1 MSPRGKANRRSS
13 IRRQERGPR
22 HSRGGARRLK
32 WLALFALVAVCA
44 SLAALAAFLV
54 LRPGSS
60 ERSGPPRAAIVDQVS
75 LTDPNSAF
83 VQEATSM
90 LEGAGYA
97 VDYYPGEQVTIDF
110 YQDLPSHHYEVVIL
124 RVHSARFQTD
134 AGVLTDDVVLFT
146 GESYDRQ
153 RYVAERKAG
162 ILARVRYFET
172 NPTSYFF
179 GVTAK
184 FVESRMKGDFKG
196 ATVILMGCDGLRSN
210 TMAEAFVRKGAGAF
224 ISWDDLVSTD
234 HTDAATERLLQH
246 LVVDKL
252 GTQEAVT
259 RTMTEIGPDPS
270 YGSKLHVY
278 PAEASASAAH

>member
-1 MSPRGKANRRSS
+1 MSRRGTVKRRTSAYQTRGLRRGK
-13 IRRQERGPR
+13 
-22 HSRGGARRLK
+22 GGAPRVKR
-32 WLALFALVAVCA
+32 LALLAAVAACV
-44 SLAALAAFLV
+44 SLAALAAFLA

-60 ERSGPPRAAIVDQVS
+60 EQSGPPRAAIVDQVS
-75 LTDPNSAF
+75 LTDSNPAF
-83 VQEATSM
+83 VQAATSM

-97 VDYYPGEQVTIDF
+97 VDYYPGEQVTIQF

-146 GESYDRQ
+146 GEPYDRQ

-172 NPTSYFF
+172 NPVSYFF

-184 FVESRMKGDFKG
+184 FVESRTKGGFEG

-210 TMAEAFVRKGAGAF
+210 KMAEGFVRKGAEAF
-224 ISWDDLVSTD
+224 ISWDDLVSSD

-252 GTQEAVT
+252 GAQESVT

-270 YGSKLHVY
+270 YGSKLLVY

>member
-1 MSPRGKANRRSS
+1 LR
-13 IRRQERGPR
+13 
-22 HSRGGARRLK
+22 
-32 WLALFALVAVCA
+32 WLALSALVAVCA
-44 SLAALAAFLV
+44 CLAVLGAFLA
-54 LRPGSS
+54 LRPGSG
-60 ERSGPPRAAIVDQVS
+60 EPPGPPRAAIVDQLS
-75 LTDPNSAF
+75 LTSPNQAF

-97 VDYYPGEQVTIDF
+97 VDYYPGEQVTIEF
-110 YQDLPSHHYEVVIL
+110 YQDLPRHHYQVVVL

-134 AGVLTDDVVLFT
+134 DGILTDEAVLFT
-146 GESYDRQ
+146 GEPYDRQ

-162 ILARVRYFET
+162 ILARARYFLT
-172 NPTSYFF
+172 NPPGYFF
-179 GVTAK
+179 GVRAK
-184 FVESRMKGDFKG
+184 FVEARMKGNFEG

-252 GTQEAVT
+252 GTQESVT

-270 YGSKLHVY
+270 YGSKLLVY
-278 PAEASASAAH
+278 PPEASASAPH

>member
-1 MSPRGKANRRSS
+1 MSRRGKAKRRLSAHQTRGL
-13 IRRQERGPR
+13 RRGQ
-22 HSRGGARRLK
+22 GGAPRLK
-32 WLALFALVAVCA
+32 WLALSALVAVCA
-44 SLAALAAFLV
+44 CLVAVVAFLA

-60 ERSGPPRAAIVDQVS
+60 EQPGPPRAAIVDEVS
-75 LTDPNSAF
+75 LTDPNPAF

-97 VDYYPGEQVTIDF
+97 VDYYPGEQVTIQF
-110 YQDLPSHHYEVVIL
+110 YQDLPRHHYDVVIL

-146 GESYDRQ
+146 GEPYDRQ

-172 NPTSYFF
+172 NPISYFF

-184 FVESRMKGDFKG
+184 FVESRMKGDFEG

-210 TMAEAFVRKGAGAF
+210 TMAEAFVRKGAEAF

-252 GTQEAVT
+252 GTQESVT

-270 YGSKLHVY
+270 YGSKLLVY